1 MAVDITD
8 ARNLLLTRYASNIV
22 RLPSYAAWQPRYY
35 AVTTIDR
42 YGNESEAVQSWQ
54 QPGFVHGQLLCD
66 GYTVRVETASLPGLS
81 RGNDRIIV
89 TDPQGQ
95 LVRRLAVMNFGTDGC
110 GTNEKYI
117 DFDVRSLPE
126 GVYRLSLVSRYSKK
140 KTITRD
146 LGFFMIRR

>member
-1 MAVDITD
+1 M
-8 ARNLLLTRYASNIV
+8 
-22 RLPSYAAWQPRYY
+22 
-35 AVTTIDR
+35 
-42 YGNESEAVQSWQ
+42 QSWQ
-54 QPGFVHGQLLCD
+54 QPEPVHGQLLCD

-89 TDPQGQ
+89 TNSQGQ

-110 GTNEKYI
+110 ITNEKYI